1 MLRISI
7 LAWAIPLIAAG
18 GLAGGQFTP
27 AAQPCIQ
34 LSHQSVRIA
43 RGAWQSQQHV
53 SFTTDPGKATVRVQ
67 IVDDPARA
75 DFAVVDGAEPA
86 ELDTADGAGCTAGD
100 NVPQLRYVLSRAD
113 VSASAGYPTI
123 VTGDFNFDATTL
135 LRDKS
140 WADAVMDKGGTFHN
154 FHGGRGARLDFI
166 GLKNLSSVSSGVDTR
181 RDPTRSPT
189 VYPSDHYPVWAVLE

>member
-34 LSHQSVRIA
+34 LSNQSVRIA

-53 SFTTDPGKATVRVQ
+53 SFTTDPKAATVWVQ
-67 IVDDPARA
+67 IVDDPALA

-86 ELDTADGAGCTAGD
+86 ELDAADGAGCTASD
-100 NVPQLRYVLSRAD
+100 NVSYVGISALSARSEPVIYLTTEPGAD
-113 VSASAGYPTI
+113 YRVY
-123 VTGDFNFDATTL
+123 
-135 LRDKS
+135 
-140 WADAVMDKGGTFHN
+140 
-154 FHGGRGARLDFI
+154 
-166 GLKNLSSVSSGVDTR
+166 VSSTTFTAQDAAALVVGAHPASSSNR
-181 RDPTRSPT
+181 L
-189 VYPSDHYPVWAVLE
+189 AAAL

>member
-67 IVDDPARA
+67 IVDDPALA

-100 NVPQLRYVLSRAD
+100 NVRYIGISALSARSEP
-113 VSASAGYPTI
+113 VIYLSAEP
-123 VTGDFNFDATTL
+123 GDY
-135 LRDKS
+135 R
-140 WADAVMDKGGTFHN
+140 
-154 FHGGRGARLDFI
+154 I
-166 GLKNLSSVSSGVDTR
+166 YVSSTTFTAQDAAALIVGAH
-181 RDPTRSPT
+181 PA
-189 VYPSDHYPVWAVLE
+189 PSSQLAAAL